1 MADDSARDCPGPCEG
16 GARQPRVRRQART
29 VDPRRPD
36 GRRRLVRLAPPPGS
50 CGLRRGI
57 VRDIA
62 RRYAVDGI
70 HLDYARYP
78 SDRFDYSRG
87 AVRQFRTFV
96 RPGLS
101 DATRRALDARE
112 AVDLF

>member
-1 MADDSARDCPGPCEG
+1 MSPLH
-16 GARQPRVRRQART
+16 
-29 VDPRRPD
+29 PD
-36 GRRRLVRLAPPPGS
+36 AAVYTE
-50 CGLRRGI
+50 GI

-62 RRYAVDGI
+62 RRYTIDGI

-78 SDRFDYSRG
+78 NDRFDYSRG
-87 AVRQFRTFV
+87 AIRQFSTFV

-112 AVDLF
+112 AVDLFAYPDALPAEWRSFRVRG